1 VSTMNQ
7 NVVTVTQAAGPG
19 HRSITDA
26 VEAAG
31 EGAVIVVQPGHYRE
45 NVVLTKMVTITAED
59 GPGSVRLTAP
69 SGCAIIMAAKAASVS
84 GLIVESRDDKSPA
97 VFLADGQLS
106 LSECDITSAGWTTVF
121 AKDRGSLLMRGCTV
135 RNGAGAGVVITST
148 VDSTLAD
155 CRFIELGTSAV
166 VVAEQGSLTVRSC
179 SVNGAGGNGVCLNGH
194 GRITVQDTRITGTLK
209 PAVAVEQE
217 ATATA
222 LRLSVVDTKGVGF
235 YLATQ
240 RSVTLDECTVERSG
254 ADGVFVEGSCAPS
267 LRGCRVVGAQRGG
280 FHFAGQSGGTVA
292 DCSASEV
299 VGNGV
304 SVTDRATPEFD
315 RLSVTDCTGDGI
327 TLSQSAD
334 PFFQRLRVMGC
345 DGAAL
350 TAVDGARGRFEYAEI
365 DRCGGGGLRIS
376 GGARPTVTGLSMRG
390 VTGVG
395 VSVEDAAVA
404 LTDCDIAESG
414 GDGVSA
420 GSGGEVSLTRCRV
433 RESGGSGLKFASGSS
448 GSVADCEFSG
458 SGADGIHL
466 NTIEPVR
473 IVGCAVRHNVGSGLR
488 QVAASTAAVIEDL
501 DSTNNSMPDAQ
512 GTATAAGASATTAAR
527 PVEQERK
534 QSVAPE
540 STPLAELNAL
550 VGLDGVKQ
558 DVTSLVNLNK
568 MAQRRKEAGLSV
580 PPMAR
585 HLVFAGAPGT
595 GKTTVARLYGA
606 ILAELGVLR
615 SGHLVEVARADLVAQ
630 VIGGTAIKTTEAFN
644 TALGGVFFIDE
655 AYTLSSS
662 KGGSGPDFGREAID
676 TLVKLMEDHRE
687 DVVVIAAGYSNDMRE
702 FLESNP
708 GLESRFSRTIEFTNY
723 TPAELVTIVRSQCSR
738 HDYRLDEEAAD
749 ALYDYFERIPKDG
762 TFGNGRTA
770 RKVFESMTDRQ
781 ASRLAT
787 ATTVSTADLTLL
799 KAEDLR
805 VNF

>member
-1 VSTMNQ
+1 MNG

-31 EGAVIVVQPGHYRE
+31 EGAVIVVRPGHYRE

-59 GPGSVRLTAP
+59 GPGTVRVTAP
-69 SGCAIIMAAKAASVS
+69 SGCAIIMAAKAASIS
-84 GLIVESRDDKSPA
+84 GLIIESRDDKSPA

-106 LSECDITSAGWTTVF
+106 VSECEITSAGWTTVF

-135 RNGAGAGVVITST
+135 RNATGAGVVITSSA
-148 VDSTLAD
+148 DSTLAD
-155 CRFIELGTSAV
+155 CRFVDLGTSAV
-166 VVAEQGSLTVRSC
+166 VVAEQGVLTVRSC
-179 SVNGAGGNGVCLNGH
+179 AVAGAGGNGVCLNGH
-194 GRITVQDTRITGTLK
+194 GRIIVQDTRISGTLK

-217 ATATA
+217 ATAEA

-235 YLATQ
+235 YLASQ

-267 LRGCRVVGAQRGG
+267 LRGCRVTGSQRGG

-292 DCSASEV
+292 NCSATGI

-304 SVTDRATPEFD
+304 SVSDRATPEFD
-315 RLSVTDCTGDGI
+315 RMSVTDCTGDGV

-334 PFFQRLRVMGC
+334 PFFQRLRVVGC

-350 TAVDGARGRFEYAEI
+350 VVEDGARGRFEYSEI
-365 DRCGGGGLRIS
+365 DRCGGGGVQIS
-376 GGARPTVTGLSMRG
+376 GGARPNVAGLSMRG
-390 VTGVG
+390 VTGIG
-395 VSVEDAAVA
+395 VSVEDASAT

-420 GSGGEVSLTRCRV
+420 GSGGEISLTRCRV
-433 RESGGSGLKFASGSS
+433 RDSGASGLKFAAGSS
-448 GSVADCEFSG
+448 GTAAECEFSG
-458 SGADGIHL
+458 NGADGIHL
-466 NTIEPVR
+466 DTMEPVR
-473 IVGCAVRHNVGSGLR
+473 ITGCVVRHNVGSGLR
-488 QVAASTAAVIEDL
+488 QVAATTAAVIEDL
-501 DSTNNSMPDAQ
+501 DSTNNSMPDAH
-512 GTATAAGASATTAAR
+512 GTASAAGATATPVR
-527 PVEQERK
+527 PAQAQPA
-534 QSVAPE
+534 QSTPPE

-568 MAQRRKEAGLSV
+568 MAQRRKDAGLSV

-606 ILAELGVLR
+606 ILTELGVLR
-615 SGHLVEVARADLVAQ
+615 SGHLIEVARADLVAQ

-676 TLVKLMEDHRE
+676 TLVKLMEDHRD
-687 DVVVIAAGYSNDMRE
+687 DVVVIAAGYSANMRE
-702 FLESNP
+702 FMESNP

-723 TPAELVTIVRSQCSR
+723 TPAELVTIVRSQCAR
-738 HDYRLDEEAAD
+738 HDYRLDEDASD
-749 ALYDYFERIPKDG
+749 ALFDYFERIPKDG

-787 ATTVSTADLTLL
+787 AVNVSTADLTLL
-799 KAEDLR
+799 TAEDLR
-805 VNF
+805 ITF